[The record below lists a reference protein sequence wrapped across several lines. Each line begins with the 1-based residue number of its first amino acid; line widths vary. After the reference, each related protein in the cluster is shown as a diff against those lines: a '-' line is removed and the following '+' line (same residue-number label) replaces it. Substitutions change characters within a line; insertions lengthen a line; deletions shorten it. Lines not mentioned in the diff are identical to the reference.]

1 MNRSSSLLNDT
12 VRPIALAFV
21 FTTLG
26 FALRAVLA
34 ILLDVEIS
42 KLVASVINFILAA
55 VGAFYVFPKL
65 LKQPFGPVGLGEY
78 TRRLGFTLPRK
89 AWKHVVLGVLL
100 AACTLG
106 GMLVSALLT
115 GRYVVD
121 WSRVSLSHIVFSL
134 NPGVWEEFFYRG
146 IIAIVLLKRAKSV
159 RQAALIQIALFG
171 LAHIKGLNLLSWVD
185 VVSVMIIAAAFTY
198 AAYKTRTLIAG
209 IVFHFLHDVFLLFVQ
224 VPDGSSTGFGDQATF
239 FAALWIGVGIACL
252 FVKVAADK
260 LGVQAQAELY
270 QVAQGSG
277 QSKQI

>member
-1 MNRSSSLLNDT
+1 MSRSSSFVKDT

-34 ILLDVEIS
+34 ILLDVELS
-42 KLVASVINFILAA
+42 KLVASVINFVLAA

-78 TRRLGFTLPRK
+78 TRRLGFFLPRK
-89 AWKHVVLGVLL
+89 AWKHVGLGVLL

-146 IIAIVLLKRAKSV
+146 IITIVLLKRAQSV
-159 RQAALIQIALFG
+159 RQAALIQIGLFG

-185 VVSVMIIAAAFTY
+185 VISVLIIAVAFSY
-198 AAYKTRTLIAG
+198 AAYKTRALIAG

-224 VPDGSSTGFGDQATF
+224 VPDGSSTGFAEKATF
-239 FAALWIGVGIACL
+239 FAALWIGVAVACL
-252 FVKVAADK
+252 LVKVATDT

-270 QVAQGSG
+270 QVAPSSEQN
-277 QSKQI
+277 KDI